1 MYFIVSMRASSSTAA
16 APQHGQR
23 QPHQMHFGH
32 GIVEVEHRETHWGA
46 RMWGAQT
53 TKEIMGNGTSS
64 KGTSS
69 NVSRQGHCGQRE
81 RRHRSKGSGGNRWVG
96 VPHRSLR
103 HRLTAPAPQEESV
116 PYVRTRKVPYLAF
129 LMCTSCAMF
138 AIRVVLLV
146 PWRGVL
152 GP

>member
-64 KGTSS
+64 KGTPS
-69 NVSRQGHCGQRE
+69 NVSRQGHCGQKE

-96 VPHRSLR
+96 VRQAQGGSLHVPDYPDGQR
-103 HRLTAPAPQEESV
+103 KGGWESQ
-116 PYVRTRKVPYLAF
+116 LQ
-129 LMCTSCAMF
+129 
-138 AIRVVLLV
+138 
-146 PWRGVL
+146 L
-152 GP
+152 GQVAK

>member
-69 NVSRQGHCGQRE
+69 NVSRQGHCGQRQ

-96 VPHRSLR
+96 VRQAQGQHS
-103 HRLTAPAPQEESV
+103 
-116 PYVRTRKVPYLAF
+116 RTRLPDGQRKGGWESQFKDIELQ
-129 LMCTSCAMF
+129 
-138 AIRVVLLV
+138 
-146 PWRGVL
+146 L
-152 GP
+152 GQVAK

>member
-53 TKEIMGNGTSS
+53 TKEIMGKRNYGQWD
-64 KGTSS
+64 
-69 NVSRQGHCGQRE
+69 VEQGHVVQRQQAGALRTKAKAAPQQGQRWQQMGWCAAGA
-81 RRHRSKGSGGNRWVG
+81 RGQ
-96 VPHRSLR
+96 P
-103 HRLTAPAPQEESV
+103 P
-116 PYVRTRKVPYLAF
+116 RT
-129 LMCTSCAMF
+129 
-138 AIRVVLLV
+138 
-146 PWRGVL
+146 
-152 GP
+152 